1 MTNHKRSEAINGL
14 LVFLIYGM
22 FALFALFLVVI
33 GARVYKNVVTT
44 GDSNAAVRTGFCY
57 ISNKVRMYGGQGSV
71 SLEEHEGCQVLTL
84 RSLISDG
91 EYETRI
97 FYSDGVLWEQFA
109 PAAIA
114 FDPEDGEKIVALPAF
129 SMADDGAGGLCLS
142 ASAPDGLSRSMRLN
156 CLEQEGRP

>member
-1 MTNHKRSEAINGL
+1 MRRRSEAINGL

-57 ISNKVRMYGGQGSV
+57 ISNKVRMYGGEGSV
-71 SLEEHEGCQVLTL
+71 SLEEQDGYQVLTL

-97 FYSDGVLWEQFA
+97 YYDDGVLWEQFA

-114 FDPEDGEKIVALPAF
+114 FDPQDGEKIVALPSF
-129 SMADDGAGGLCLS
+129 SMEDDGAGGLCLS
-142 ASAPDGLSRSMRLN
+142 AAAPDGLSQTMRLN

>member
-1 MTNHKRSEAINGL
+1 MRQRSEAINGL

-57 ISNKVRMYGGQGSV
+57 ISNKVRMYGGKGSV
-71 SLEEHEGCQVLTL
+71 SLEERDGYQVLTL

-97 FYSDGVLWEQFA
+97 FYNDGVLWEQFA
-109 PAAIA
+109 PAGID
-114 FDPEDGEKIVALPAF
+114 FDPGDGEKIVALSAF
-129 SMADDGAGGLCLS
+129 SMEDDGAGGLCLS
-142 ASAPDGLSRSMRLN
+142 AAAPDGLSHSMRLS
-156 CLEQEGRP
+156 CLEQGGEP